1 MALASTLK
9 TESEAGKAVQPW
21 INQLELQAG
30 AREKRV
36 RCDRAVALVSAEMRG
51 FCTRQG
57 ICLEK
62 TAMHTPQQNGKAE
75 RLIRILM
82 ERVRFVLVE
91 AGLDEQLRA
100 EALIVVVYTPNRA
113 PTSGGKAPPF
123 ERFHGKKPYVAC
135 LRGLGCLAYALITKG
150 QQRKLQPRTML
161 GRCMGYAAGGHAYRV
176 YKCASRIVVGRR
188 DVVADET
195 PVVTKGNS
203 IRLSPSVDTCT
214 SS

>member
-30 AREKRV
+30 ARAKRV
-36 RCDRAVALVSAEMRG
+36 RCDRAVELVSAEMWG

-62 TAMHTPQQNGKAE
+62 RAVHTPQQNGKTE
-75 RLIRILM
+75 RLNRILM

-91 AGLDEQLRA
+91 AGLDKQLWA
-100 EALIVVVYTPNRA
+100 EPLIVVVYTPKRA
-113 PTSGGKAPPF
+113 PTSGGKAPLF
-123 ERFHGKKPYVAC
+123 ERFQEKKPYVAC
-135 LRGLGCLAYALITKG
+135 LRRLGSLAYALMPKE
-150 QQRKLQPRTML
+150 QQRKLQPKTML

-188 DVVADET
+188 DVVADVT
-195 PVVTKGNS
+195 PVVTNGHS
-203 IRLSPSVDTCT
+203 ICLSPIFDTCT